1 MPERRSNH
9 RRVARCR
16 WAWVWLTVGFLG
28 TCLGISSSVDPA
40 STSNFIEVNLG
51 TNAVWLLNGRVLI
64 ADDWVTALELRALG
78 TPFVWSRTGW
88 WLPDH
93 AHGIAIRRTWESPLL
108 PPQYDP
114 PCGHIF
120 IIPVLPLT
128 LLALACGGI
137 LLSKSSRP
145 LPAQC
150 SCGYSLAGLAPA
162 NNLITCPE
170 CGTPH
175 APISSASAPI
185 QPDHATHDG

>member
-1 MPERRSNH
+1 MPTASDSQPRR
-9 RRVARCR
+9 RTRR

-28 TCLGISSSVDPA
+28 TCLGVSSSVDPA

-51 TNAVWLLNGRVLI
+51 TKAVWFLNGRVLV

-78 TPFVWSRTGW
+78 TPYVWSRTGW

-93 AHGIAIRRTWESPLL
+93 AHGIAIYRTWGNPLL

-137 LLSKSSRP
+137 LLSNSSRP

-150 SCGYSLAGLAPA
+150 SCGFSLAGLAPA
-162 NNLITCPE
+162 NNLIICHE
-170 CGTPH
+170 CGTNC
-175 APISSASAPI
+175 APFDSVTS
-185 QPDHATHDG
+185 